1 MTKKYNEKDLINNKQ
16 HIYDCFSNTTAFL
29 GLDRVEVSIKGEIK
43 FDATKLQIFSKKNKK
58 LTVIKYIDSRYEYI
72 RINNSTFGLLEIK
85 LNPYDNS
92 LVSHVQ
98 INHGGLNFE
107 TNSLSSFKEKLHN
120 FLNFVECN
128 AGITIYPSS
137 IEYRE
142 LELAFTF
149 ATNRQ
154 IHIQTRALLLRSL
167 SNNVNITIIND
178 ENQGILKAGKYKN
191 EKHIFYDKIKK
202 AKRKKQIPEELCHDI
217 DVYRYEITLNK
228 QKINYLFSS
237 TNINSID
244 ETDIINYFK
253 GKVQK
258 GIENLTKQI
267 NISIKKTQKA
277 LEEAR
282 TIQRHPY
289 NATNTFFARLIN
301 DPLKSFQPMTLDE
314 EIFCYLKLKQ
324 NFVSTSNIARTKK
337 RLIEH
342 SFKHSRGYGE
352 NYFLSE
358 MITWQTLRILKLML
372 DATDFC
378 KTYGLGCQLSKNN
391 SKPKCLVFNNYTEEE
406 RGTILYQNIKSFKK
420 NKIMDIHEIISKRLA
435 NLPTEIE
442 NSNHDV
448 KYFSVV

>member
-1 MTKKYNEKDLINNKQ
+1 M
-16 HIYDCFSNTTAFL
+16 
-29 GLDRVEVSIKGEIK
+29 
-43 FDATKLQIFSKKNKK
+43 
-58 LTVIKYIDSRYEYI
+58 
-72 RINNSTFGLLEIK
+72 
-85 LNPYDNS
+85 
-92 LVSHVQ
+92 
-98 INHGGLNFE
+98 
-107 TNSLSSFKEKLHN
+107 
-120 FLNFVECN
+120 
-128 AGITIYPSS
+128 
-137 IEYRE
+137 
-142 LELAFTF
+142 
-149 ATNRQ
+149 
-154 IHIQTRALLLRSL
+154 
-167 SNNVNITIIND
+167 
-178 ENQGILKAGKYKN
+178 
-191 EKHIFYDKIKK
+191 
-202 AKRKKQIPEELCHDI
+202 
-217 DVYRYEITLNK
+217 
-228 QKINYLFSS
+228 FSS

-282 TIQRHPY
+282 TIQKHPY

-301 DPLKSFQPMTLDE
+301 DPLNSFQPMTLDE

-324 NFVSTSNIARTKK
+324 NFVSASNIARTKK

-342 SFKHSRGYGE
+342 SFKHSRGFRE

-406 RGTILYQNIKSFKK
+406 RRTILYQNIKSFKK